1 MLEYKFRIVK
11 LYNGKEFL
19 TIDFEN
25 KKYEILSTFL
35 EDDVTPFK
43 EWIKENFDMVIEGKE
58 RKREI
63 AGNVC
68 GVEITLQKT
77 MIYDMLAEDGM
88 GNWCE
93 VDTKELRQLIDE
105 WCDKVREFKAEKK
118 NRNRQSDAD

>member
-1 MLEYKFRIVK
+1 MNKYKLRK
-11 LYNGKEFL
+11 LKLDNNEEVL
-19 TIDFEN
+19 LIDFEN

-35 EDDVTPFK
+35 EDDVTPFE

-58 RKREI
+58 SKREI

-105 WCDKVREFKAEKK
+105 WCDKVREFKRK
-118 NRNRQSDAD
+118 RQGLNFAKDN

>member
-1 MLEYKFRIVK
+1 MLEYKLRIVK

-25 KKYEILSTFL
+25 EKYEILSTFL
-35 EDDVTPFK
+35 DSEVTQFED
-43 EWIKENFDMVIEGKE
+43 WIKENFDMVIEGNE
-58 RKREI
+58 SKREI

-105 WCDKVREFKAEKK
+105 WCEKVREFKSEKK
-118 NRNRQSDAD
+118 NRNRQSDTD

>member
-1 MLEYKFRIVK
+1 MLEYKLRIVK
-11 LYNGKEFL
+11 LYNGEEFL

-25 KKYEILSTFL
+25 EKYEILSTFL
-35 EDDVTPFK
+35 EDDVTPFE

-58 RKREI
+58 SKREI

-105 WCDKVREFKAEKK
+105 WCEKVREFKAKKKKTHEK
-118 NRNRQSDAD
+118 NSG

>member
-1 MLEYKFRIVK
+1 MLEYKLRIVK
-11 LYNGKEFL
+11 LYNGEEFL

-25 KKYEILSTFL
+25 EKYEILSTFL
-35 EDDVTPFK
+35 EDDVTPFE

-58 RKREI
+58 SKREI

-105 WCDKVREFKAEKK
+105 WCEKVREFKAEKK
-118 NRNRQSDAD
+118 NS

>member
-1 MLEYKFRIVK
+1 MLKYTLRVVTLKNK
-11 LYNGKEFL
+11 TMKKERL
-19 TIDFEN
+19 LIDFEN
-25 KKYEILSTFL
+25 EKYEMLSTFL
-35 EDDVTPFK
+35 SSEVTQFE

-105 WCDKVREFKAEKK
+105 WCEKVREFKAKKK
-118 NRNRQSDAD
+118 NRNH

>member
-1 MLEYKFRIVK
+1 MKYQIKELYYKGRLDDIV
-11 LYNGKEFL
+11 F
-19 TIDFEN
+19 IFED
-25 KKYEILSTFL
+25 KKCELLSTFL
-35 EDDVTPFK
+35 SSDVTPFE

-58 RKREI
+58 SKREI

-105 WCDKVREFKAEKK
+105 WCEKVREFKAEKK
-118 NRNRQSDAD
+118 KTHEKNSD